1 MAKSTEINVTQ
12 PQSQDLKLVNVMTNE
27 SFITKFTQTTISSIH
42 SYTSLFYTTHESVMS
57 INILSKNEDILEKT
71 QSRDQIF
78 PLVDKAYYVD
88 TINYKI
94 DNTEASFDNA
104 D

>member
-1 MAKSTEINVTQ
+1 
-12 PQSQDLKLVNVMTNE
+12 
-27 SFITKFTQTTISSIH
+27 
-42 SYTSLFYTTHESVMS
+42 MS
-57 INILSKNEDILEKT
+57 ITIFSKKEDNLEKNQT
-71 QSRDQIF
+71 RDQIC

-94 DNTEASFDNA
+94 DNTGSSFDDA

>member
-1 MAKSTEINVTQ
+1 MMS
-12 PQSQDLKLVNVMTNE
+12 E
-27 SFITKFTQTTISSIH
+27 SFIIKFTQTIISNIH
-42 SYTSLFYTTHESVMS
+42 SYTSLFYRTDESVMS

-71 QSRDQIF
+71 QSKDQIF

-94 DNTEASFDNA
+94 DNTESSFDNA

>member
-1 MAKSTEINVTQ
+1 M
-12 PQSQDLKLVNVMTNE
+12 
-27 SFITKFTQTTISSIH
+27 
-42 SYTSLFYTTHESVMS
+42 FYTTDESVMS

-78 PLVDKAYYVD
+78 PLVDKDYYVD

-94 DNTEASFDNA
+94 DNTESSFDNA

>member
-1 MAKSTEINVTQ
+1 
-12 PQSQDLKLVNVMTNE
+12 
-27 SFITKFTQTTISSIH
+27 
-42 SYTSLFYTTHESVMS
+42 MS

-94 DNTEASFDNA
+94 DNTESSFDNA